1 MIKKTKKK
9 FKFIVEKTRTG
20 FSAYGD
26 ILPVFTAG
34 KTLIELN
41 ANILEATNF
50 CLEEDEIE
58 VGSSNILLEFDL
70 KQFFEYYRVI
80 NAKFLAERIGMNE
93 TLLSQYVKGRKKP
106 SRNQVERILKGI
118 NEIGIELSEL
128 SLVIRDPE
136 K

>member
-1 MIKKTKKK
+1 MKKTKKK
-9 FKFIVEKTRTG
+9 FRFIVEKTRTG
-20 FSAYGD
+20 FSAYSD
-26 ILPVFTAG
+26 IHPVFTTG
-34 KTLIELN
+34 KTLTELN
-41 ANILEATNF
+41 SNMLEAINF
-50 CLEEDEIE
+50 YLEEEELLAGPENIVLEI
-58 VGSSNILLEFDL
+58 DL

-106 SRNQVERILKGI
+106 SRHQVERILKGI